1 MPDRTVEEVDIA
13 LSETDYK
20 SVPNTPITPLPAPST
35 LSAPRRYALS
45 AAVIIPIWIV
55 LSSSVITYNNWV
67 YNTLGFKFP
76 VFLVTWHLLF
86 ATIGTRVLQR
96 TTHLLDG
103 VQDVN
108 MTKDLFLKSIL
119 PIGVLFSGSL
129 VLSNTAYLYLSVS
142 FIQMLKACISP
153 TSPPI
158 AYADAT
164 VRHLHLLPSSS
175 YPL

>member
-1 MPDRTVEEVDIA
+1 MPPDRTIEEIDIA

-20 SVPNTPITPLPAPST
+20 SVPNTPITPLPAPNT
-35 LSAPRRYALS
+35 LSTRRYALS

-103 VQDVN
+103 IHDVN

-119 PIGVLFSGSL
+119 PIGMLFSGSL

-142 FIQMLKACISP
+142 FIQMLKVSMAVSPFCIC
-153 TSPPI
+153 
-158 AYADAT
+158 
-164 VRHLHLLPSSS
+164 
-175 YPL
+175 